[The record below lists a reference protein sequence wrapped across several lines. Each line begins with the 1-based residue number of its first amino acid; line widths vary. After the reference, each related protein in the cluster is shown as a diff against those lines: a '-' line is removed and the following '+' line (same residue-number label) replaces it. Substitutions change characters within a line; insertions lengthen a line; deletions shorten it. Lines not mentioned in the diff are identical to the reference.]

1 MHHQAS
7 LISRGPGPLPY
18 RRRRRSPGA
27 DSPAPAA
34 PGPAA
39 TGDAL
44 RRAWALPALLG
55 LLAVL
60 LLAPAAAMAEEE
72 FLHPDQ
78 AFRISGAA
86 AGPDTVT
93 VSWDIEPG
101 YYMYR
106 SKFRFTSESPGLT
119 LGRAVLPPSETKQD
133 EFFGEVQIY
142 RDRVEARL
150 PVERTADAGD
160 MIAIEAKSQGC
171 ADAGLCY
178 PPQKQR
184 ILLELPRLA
193 AADTAADTGPG
204 AAPAP
209 AQSMAQ
215 ALGGS
220 RPGGGGITQSLGL
233 GVEDDILPVEEAFRF
248 AAEVAAPDRLRLT
261 WDIAPDTYLY
271 EEKIELALEDAAG
284 VQIGAYELPAAEI
297 KPDTVRPDGTIGDVA
312 IYHGTVDL
320 DVPLLRGAAE
330 PTDVTLVAK
339 YQGCAER
346 GICYP
351 PVTERIALA
360 LPAATETVALAE
372 VAPAAAA
379 AGEAAGD
386 SSSAPPERVSEQ
398 DQIAARLADAGILGA
413 MAIFFGLGLLLA
425 FTPCVFP
432 MIPILSGI
440 IAGQGDSIT
449 TRKAFFLSLAYVLAM
464 ALTYAVVGVIAG
476 LFGANLQ
483 ATFQNVWVLTAFAA
497 VFVAL
502 SLSMFG
508 FYDLQLPSSWQS
520 KLAEMS
526 NKQEGGTL
534 AGAAIMGALSAL
546 IVGPCVAPP
555 LMGALIFIGKTG
567 DAVLGFFALLGLG
580 LGMGAPLLAIG
591 TSAGKLLPRAGMW
604 MDAVKA
610 VFGVLLLAVAILLV
624 ERVLPPAVAMILWGL
639 LLIASGVYMGALTTI
654 TREAG
659 GWTKLWKA
667 LGLALLV
674 YGVLMII
681 GAAAGGRDTIQP
693 LRGIVAAGGGGQAA
707 AHKAF
712 TPIKTVADLER
723 EVAAASAA
731 GKPVMLD
738 FYADWCV
745 SCKEMERYT
754 FPDADV
760 IAALEHFVVLQ
771 ADVTAN
777 DAEDKALMQERF
789 GIPGPPAMLFFD
801 ETGAELRGYR
811 LVGFVPAKE
820 FAAHLNEIAR

>member
-1 MHHQAS
+1 MHERTS
-7 LISRGPGPLPY
+7 LIAVGSGLPPRHGAGRD
-18 RRRRRSPGA
+18 RRRRPRGAASPLLA
-27 DSPAPAA
+27 LLAA
-34 PGPAA
+34 
-39 TGDAL
+39 L
-44 RRAWALPALLG
+44 LLPAT
-55 LLAVL
+55 
-60 LLAPAAAMAEEE
+60 AAAEEE
-72 FLHPDQ
+72 FLEPDQ

-86 AGPDTVT
+86 TAPDEV
-93 VSWDIEPG
+93 VVRWDIAPG

-106 SKFRFTSESPGLT
+106 SKFRFASESPGIDV
-119 LGRAVLPPSETKQD
+119 GRPGLPPAETKQD

-150 PVERTADAGD
+150 PVERAADAGD
-160 MIAIEAKSQGC
+160 VVAIEAKSQGC

-178 PPQKQR
+178 PPQQQR
-184 ILLELPRLA
+184 ILLELPTLA
-193 AADTAADTGPG
+193 AAQTVAGTPPTAPPAPTPG
-204 AAPAP
+204 LSRAPASP
-209 AQSMAQ
+209 QSMAQ
-215 ALGGS
+215 ALAGGGATS
-220 RPGGGGITQSLGL
+220 GGGIAQSLGL
-233 GVEDDILPVEEAFRF
+233 GMDDDILPAEEAFRF
-248 AAEVAAPDRLRLT
+248 TAEVAAPDRLRLT
-261 WDIAPDTYLY
+261 WDVAPGTYLY
-271 EEKIELALEDAAG
+271 QEKIALALENAQD
-284 VQIGAYELPAAEI
+284 VQLGAYQLPEAEV

-312 IYHGTVDL
+312 IYHGIVDI
-320 DVPLLRGAAE
+320 DVPLRRGAAA
-330 PTDVTLVAK
+330 PTDVTLVAGF
-339 YQGCAER
+339 QGCAER

-360 LPAATETVALAE
+360 LPAATETVALT
-372 VAPAAAA
+372 AAAPTEDTATAPGAERA
-379 AGEAAGD
+379 A
-386 SSSAPPERVSEQ
+386 APPARVSEQ
-398 DQIAARLADAGILGA
+398 DQIAARLADTGILGA

-508 FYDLQLPSSWQS
+508 FYELQLPSSWQS
-520 KLAEMS
+520 KLTEMS

-591 TSAGKLLPRAGMW
+591 TSAGKLLPRAGAW

-624 ERVLPPAVAMILWGL
+624 ERVLPEAVSMLLWGL
-639 LLIASGVYMGALTTI
+639 LLISSGVYMGALTNLTP
-654 TREAG
+654 ESG

-674 YGVLMII
+674 YGVLMLV

-693 LRGIVAAGGGGQAA
+693 LRGLAPAGGGAA
-707 AHKAF
+707 AHAQFKR
-712 TPIKTVADLER
+712 IKSVADLDR
-723 EVAAASAA
+723 EIAAAGRE

-754 FPDADV
+754 FPNPDV
-760 IAALEHFVVLQ
+760 IAAMERFVLLQ

-777 DAEDKALMQERF
+777 DDEDKALMQERF

-801 ETGAELRGYR
+801 ASGQELRGWR
-811 LVGFVPAKE
+811 LVGFVPAHE
-820 FAAHLNEIAR
+820 FAAHLREIAP